1 MNCPFCQKSLPK
13 SNPKACPHCKRD
25 LSNYYRLQERKN
37 GQAVLQAESRRPRS
51 ALSLLFLVVL
61 VCCLI
66 AAAVLLIPRLGG
78 KSSSKG
84 KDQGSAPTGT
94 ASQADE
100 ELTEP
105 LDMEKVKAEI
115 DSRAISD
122 FVPSSEP
129 TNYVKLTVTDFGE
142 IVVRLRPDAAPISAQ
157 NFKDLVARHYYDGL
171 SFHRVYPGFM
181 IQGGAGE
188 EKLTPIKGEFA
199 SNGVDNPLLHVRGV
213 LSMARTTVKDSATSQ
228 FFLMHADNATLDGNY
243 AAFGYI
249 VAGLDTVDK
258 ICQIPLGDNPYN
270 GEHSVPQVD
279 VIIESAVFVEPA
291 Q

>member
-1 MNCPFCQKSLPK
+1 MNCPKCQKPLPK
-13 SNPKACPHCKRD
+13 GQPRLCPNCKKD
-25 LSNYYRLQERKN
+25 LSNFYKMKETQVLLEAEKAADLKKRKLIKLVI
-37 GQAVLQAESRRPRS
+37 G
-51 ALSLLFLVVL
+51 ALL
-61 VCCLI
+61 VCALI
-66 AAAVLLIPRLGG
+66 VAAVLLIPKLGA
-78 KSSSKG
+78 
-84 KDQGSAPTGT
+84 GSTGEPTEAAVPGVET
-94 ASQADE
+94 
-100 ELTEP
+100 
-105 LDMEKVKAEI
+105 LDMEAVKAEI
-115 DSRAISD
+115 DSRKPEDFTQSDEPSD
-122 FVPSSEP
+122 FVKI
-129 TNYVKLTVTDFGE
+129 TVKDFGE
-142 IVVRLRPDAAPISAQ
+142 IVVKLRPDLAPISAR
-157 NFKDLVARHYYDGL
+157 NFKDLVARKYYDGT

-188 EKLTPIKGEFA
+188 EDLPAIKGEFS
-199 SNGVDNPLLHVRGV
+199 SNGVKNPLLHVRGV

-279 VIIESAVFVEPA
+279 VVMESAVFVTPK